1 MSDFFILIE
10 LMMKNNENKQ
20 FKLTKYRCDNITK
33 ERSSN
38 EISYSPISVQAEQ
51 NTNLSS

>member
-20 FKLTKYRCDNITK
+20 FKLYYFKTKYRIIDAIT
-33 ERSSN
+33 
-38 EISYSPISVQAEQ
+38 
-51 NTNLSS
+51 